1 MKNTMK
7 RMFSLV
13 LVVMLL
19 VCALPMNAMADDYQ
33 TPIYIEADVTY
44 TGNPDLSNCQVRLHV
59 FKNLNMNPNSCD
71 DYNLTTTAKNAD
83 KLTYDMVDS
92 FLRTKY
98 TASDTS
104 KNMTLDGLYDVTGN
118 WAGSFVYSNKTTEVS
133 NIKYKLN
140 TDGNIDINVMLNNAK
155 LKSASTADSSNPKT
169 GDTIFVPFMVM
180 GLTATALAAAYVFGK
195 KRIAR

>member
-7 RMFSLV
+7 KLFSLA

-19 VCALPMNAMADDYQ
+19 LCALPMNAMAAIETGADD
-33 TPIYIEADVTY
+33 IFLVADVEAVKTELVN
-44 TGNPDLSNCQVRLHV
+44 TTVRLHV

-71 DYNLTTTAKNAD
+71 DYTITSMAKDAGVV
-83 KLTYDMVDS
+83 TYKMVDT

-98 TASDTS
+98 TALDTS
-104 KNMTLDGLYDVTGN
+104 KNMTLDGLYDVTGS
-118 WAGSFVYSNKTTEVS
+118 WAGNYVANNKTDSIDYVQ
-133 NIKYKLN
+133 YRLN
-140 TDGNIDINVMLNNAK
+140 NTGSIDINVMLNNAK
-155 LKSASTADSSNPKT
+155 AKTTSTASDNPKT